1 LTTFYHLTTAREW
14 EDGRAAGAYTTSTR
28 GRTLEQQGFLHGS
41 GAAQVA
47 PVANSFYADAGE
59 PLVVLVIDSE
69 RLKSPWQYDEVP
81 GQPEPYPHIY
91 GPLNPD
97 AVTDVVP
104 LEPGPDGKFAFT
116 PPPADGSAG

>member
-14 EDGRAAGAYTTSTR
+14 DAGKASGAYTTSTR

-47 PVANSFYADAGE
+47 PVANSFYSDAGE
-59 PLVVLVIDSE
+59 PLVVLVIDSG
-69 RLKSPWQYDEVP
+69 RLTSPLQYDDVP
-81 GQPEPYPHIY
+81 GQPEPFPHIY

-97 AVTDVVP
+97 AVVDVVP
-104 LEPGPDGKFAFT
+104 LAPGPDGKFAFE
-116 PPPADGSAG
+116 PPAIAG